1 MQKIFETATI
11 TELQEYLSG
20 IPNVDDFREQ
30 LHIEFLKHSQYS
42 DAREWNVAV
51 RICEA
56 LAIVG
61 WGKHE
66 PMEAVRGTYFNG
78 NPETYFINRYAKPRF
93 FNAVWSRR
101 KDGYAIDYGLSFLH
115 GSHENPLVKPIRVN
129 QQIGN
134 ALNIPLLSQRNWIP
148 KNPIRIIRGITN
160 CYDTSKPLIDSI
172 EKKLIPALNQEMR
185 PELYGAAIDT
195 IALNLSFSFY
205 DNYHCKTNYI
215 IADESLKLKKKDF
228 YPQLLELFTE
238 KEIEDNGYYLRNRFA
253 YGPFRSET
261 GAIRVKIY
269 FEKEF
274 SELSAHEQK
283 QVFCSYL
290 IQAVEQVAKRLNR
303 KISYDFPM
311 MIEDFKSILYSWLK
325 NDR

>member
-20 IPNVDDFREQ
+20 ITDVDDFREQ

-66 PMEAVRGTYFNG
+66 PIEAVRGTYFNG
-78 NPETYFINRYAKPRF
+78 NPETYFINRHAKPRF
-93 FNAVWSRR
+93 FNAVWSRH

-134 ALNIPLLSQRNWIP
+134 VLNIPLLSQRNWIP
-148 KNPIRIIRGITN
+148 KNPIRIIRGIAN
-160 CYDTSKPLIDSI
+160 CYESSQQLIDSI
-172 EKKLIPALNQEMR
+172 EKELMPKLDRSMC
-185 PELYGAAIDT
+185 PESYGTAIDT
-195 IALNLSFSFY
+195 ITLNLSLSFF
-205 DNYHCKTNYI
+205 DNDHCKTNYI

-228 YPQLLELFTE
+228 YPKLLEMYSE
-238 KEIEDNGYYLRNRFA
+238 NEIEENGYYLRNRFT
-253 YGPFRSET
+253 YGPFRSDT
-261 GAIRVKIY
+261 GSTRVTIV

-274 SELSAHEQK
+274 SELPICGQK
-283 QVFCSYL
+283 RRLSEYL
-290 IQAVEQVAKRLNR
+290 VQAVEHVAKRLDG
-303 KISYDFPM
+303 KLDYDFPM
-311 MIEDFKSILYSWLK
+311 MIEDFKSILYSWLR
-325 NDR
+325 ND